1 MTDTSETT
9 TVPETEIVPPVEAVE
24 TPKVA
29 PMATT
34 EDLLGGAAVETPAA
48 SEAET
53 FGGEDLPP
61 PVEMPAGP
69 VTPPGI
75 ADNGKQGCQ
84 CEQCKTSGKAERRGR
99 HHKAC
104 PCPICAAKTAAP
116 AGNAPTVAA
125 AAPTAPA
132 APVANPFEVAA
143 PVEATKNFQALAGM
157 TFDVSVNTL
166 SMVFGPEWQPQNNQ
180 EKEQVVAA
188 LANYYRAKDMSD
200 LPPGALLALVV
211 VAYSAPR
218 FTKPNTRNKLLLGWQ
233 WLKVKAGG
241 FFSFLKRK

>member
-9 TVPETEIVPPVEAVE
+9 TVPETEIVPPVE
-24 TPKVA
+24 
-29 PMATT
+29 
-34 EDLLGGAAVETPAA
+34 AVETPAA

-104 PCPICAAKTAAP
+104 PCPICAAKNGATPAPAATVAQTAPATAATAAP
-116 AGNAPTVAA
+116 VD
-125 AAPTAPA
+125 
-132 APVANPFEVAA
+132 NPFEVAA
-143 PVEATKNFQALAGM
+143 PVAPTKNFEALAGM

-233 WLKVKAGG
+233 WFKAKAGG
-241 FFSFLKRK
+241 FFAFLKRK